1 MSKIPYTGNI
11 HHPDMTVK
19 ADLTFWFYPDEGAFY
34 FEGDKGKTTNIWK
47 NARCSYA
54 QIGISY
60 FDNLKLKKIVFPFF
74 FYILLLFVENVYFK
88 ITFHI
93 KFVSSRNIDIFKPFM
108 G

>member
-1 MSKIPYTGNI
+1 MSQTPYTGTI
-11 HHPDMTVK
+11 HHPDMTVN

-34 FEGDKGKTTNIWK
+34 FDGDKGETTNIWK
-47 NARCSYA
+47 HAQCSD

-60 FDNLKLKKIVFPFF
+60 CDNLKLKDIVLTLSFN
-74 FYILLLFVENVYFK
+74 ILILFVENVSFS

-93 KFVSSRNIDIFKPFM
+93 KFVSSRNIDILPFI